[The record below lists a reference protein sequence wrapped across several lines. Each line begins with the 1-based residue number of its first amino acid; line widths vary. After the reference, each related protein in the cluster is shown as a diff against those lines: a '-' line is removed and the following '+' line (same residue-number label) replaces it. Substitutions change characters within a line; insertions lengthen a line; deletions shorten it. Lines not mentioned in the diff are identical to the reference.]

1 MTTATRAAR
10 PGSTHNGTEHNGA
23 QDNAQHN
30 HGQHNGAQHNG
41 AQHNGAQHN
50 GADRDNGAAATD
62 TPFARIVTETVVA
75 ALTGTTTVATEVAT
89 EIIAHTAESAA
100 GTARELM
107 TGGASAVVKKAAGA
121 TVDIYQRATTQQLA
135 LAVTLADAVHLDWVS
150 KLTRRNADAIAELVT
165 ASASAA
171 HELLD

>member
-30 HGQHNGAQHNG
+30 RGQHNRGHDNG
-41 AQHNGAQHN
+41 GH
-50 GADRDNGAAATD
+50 DNGAATD
-62 TPFARIVTETVVA
+62 VPFARIVTETVVA
-75 ALTGTTTVATEVAT
+75 ALTETTTVATEVAT
-89 EIIAHTAESAA
+89 EIVAHTAVAVESAA

-107 TGGASAVVKKAAGA
+107 TGGVGAVVKKAAGL
-121 TVDIYQRATTQQLA
+121 TVDIYQRATTQQLD

-150 KLTRRNADAIAELVT
+150 QLTRFNADAIAELVT
-165 ASASAA
+165 VSAGAA

>member
-10 PGSTHNGTEHNGA
+10 PRPAPNGTERTGA

-30 HGQHNGAQHNG
+30 GGH
-41 AQHNGAQHN
+41 
-50 GADRDNGAAATD
+50 DNGAVTD
-62 TPFARIVTETVVA
+62 APFARIVTETVVA
-75 ALTGTTTVATEVAT
+75 ALTETTTVATEVAT
-89 EIIAHTAESAA
+89 EIVAHTAVAVESAA

-107 TGGASAVVKKAAGA
+107 TGGVGAVVKKAAGL

-135 LAVTLADAVHLDWVS
+135 LAVTLADAVHVDWVS
-150 KLTRRNADAIAELVT
+150 KLTRLNADAIAELVT
-165 ASASAA
+165 ASAGAG

>member
-10 PGSTHNGTEHNGA
+10 PRPAHNGTDHNGA
-23 QDNAQHN
+23 QDNAHHN
-30 HGQHNGAQHNG
+30 RGH
-41 AQHNGAQHN
+41 
-50 GADRDNGAAATD
+50 DNGATTD
-62 TPFARIVTETVVA
+62 APFARIVTETVVA

-150 KLTRRNADAIAELVT
+150 QLTRLNADAIAELVT
-165 ASASAA
+165 ASAGAA